1 MLKFLLRRFAN
12 YLVLV
17 ALATCMGYFLAAYSL
32 NARANY
38 EGRNPR
44 PSQESIESKLNDL
57 NLNNRTPVPERFTR
71 WAGNAIRGDLGKT
84 FDERPVWDEMK
95 RRMGV
100 SLRLLFLGSIIGAIA
115 GVAIGAL
122 GAVKQYSFFDQ
133 GSTAASF
140 VLLSTPVFVL
150 AVLLKMVAYRYWNPY
165 IPDGWFMNLSMVGE
179 KSPGLEG
186 GSLTLLSDRL
196 SHLILPTLGIVLSQ
210 MAFYS
215 RYQRNSFLDVLG
227 ADFLRT
233 AQAKGLRRRT
243 ALIKHGL
250 RTALIPMATFFA
262 YSFGLLLTGA
272 TFTEKIYGWHG
283 MGEWFIDSISKND
296 VNVVAAV
303 IVFSAVLILIA
314 GLIADILYAALD
326 PRVRIR

>member
-17 ALATCMGYFLAAYSL
+17 ALATCLGYFLAATSL
-32 NARANY
+32 NPRANY

-44 PSQESIESKLNDL
+44 PSEASINAKLDEL
-57 NLNNRTPVPERFTR
+57 NLNNHTPIVKRFTR
-71 WAGNAIRGDLGKT
+71 WATSFVRGDMGKT
-84 FDERPVWDEMK
+84 FQEQPVWDEMK

-100 SLRLLFLGSIIGAIA
+100 SLRLLLLGSILGAVL
-115 GVAIGAL
+115 GVALGVL
-122 GAVKQYSFFDQ
+122 GAVKQHSWFDQ
-133 GSTAASF
+133 ISTTWAF
-140 VLLSTPVFVL
+140 VLLSTPVFLL
-150 AVLLKMVAYRYWNPY
+150 AVLLKVAGHFYWNAHTPASWHLYYVGEYSPY
-165 IPDGWFMNLSMVGE
+165 IS
-179 KSPGLEG
+179 G
-186 GSLTLLSDRL
+186 GFWAHFRDRL
-196 SHLILPTLGIVLSQ
+196 AHLILPTLGIVLSQ
-210 MAFYS
+210 LAFYS
-215 RYQRNSFLDVLG
+215 RYQRNSFLDVMG

-272 TFTEKIYGWHG
+272 AFTEKIYGWHG
-283 MGEWFIDSISKND
+283 MGEWFIDAINNND

-303 IVFSAVLILIA
+303 IVFSAVLILLA
-314 GLIADILYAALD
+314 GLLADLLYAALD